1 MDLSSAT
8 TSNGSIESSKDQKD
22 GEPAFRVPSVPTSPS
37 STSITMPVDTQSGLA
52 QNHISLLGNANG
64 KQLLYYDAK

>member
-8 TSNGSIESSKDQKD
+8 TSNGSLESSKDQKD

-37 STSITMPVDTQSGLA
+37 STSITMPVDTQSGLV
-52 QNHISLLGNANG
+52 QNHSSLRGNTNG
-64 KQLLYYDAK
+64 K